1 MWRLAYGTGSPADNP
16 PMHDVRYAL
25 RGLKRNPGFTVA
37 TILTLALGI
46 GLNAT
51 IFSIFDAIALRP
63 LRFPGATPAVTIYQ
77 DMRGDFSRGMFGG
90 PNLFSYPEYLDYRDN
105 NHAFSSLTAYTPDSR
120 ALVDADVKPVPGQLT
135 ACNFFAVL
143 GISPVLGRGFLPNEC
158 EAVDAGPVMVISDA
172 FWRTHFAGDPNVI
185 GRTVKL
191 NRVLFTII
199 GVAPPG
205 FTGTEVVASSY
216 WVPVSMQ
223 WALSGRSDPQPIQTQ
238 QDMAWLTLLGRLKP
252 GVSMS
257 QARADLAVIAAR
269 RDGQYK
275 NRVTTVTLTEPNL
288 FGGKD
293 KRRAIFA
300 VGAVF
305 LAAVGLVLLIACA
318 NIANLFLARATARQ
332 REIAIRLAI
341 GSSRARLVRQL
352 LVESLLIAAAGGLLG
367 TALSFSSARALVAA
381 VSRNADLNAVT
392 ISVAPDFRVFMYAL
406 VMVLTAATAFGLVP
420 ALQATRPDLNTT
432 LKEGAD
438 GTGGRSRLRGM
449 LVGVQVAVSM
459 VLLVS
464 AGLLLRG
471 LSHAE
476 SVDPGFV
483 LDQAT
488 SMSVDLH
495 AEGYGLARAIAFQR
509 RLDDLTKTIPGFVA
523 ASRATTAPLGSRHY
537 FSRFDVTGTGR
548 SRQTQYNTV
557 SSGFFSTVGIPIVR
571 GRDFT
576 SAEMNGQYAIVT
588 EAAARVL
595 WPGQDPLGKVLHS
608 QHNYTV
614 VGVARDAQV
623 SELGQ
628 EHEPYL
634 YLAASDSDAA
644 EMGTVIVRSTA
655 PQPIVAAA
663 LRAGA
668 LAEDRDFHL
677 KIAPLRDNIRFYVDA
692 SRMFATIS
700 SALAALALLLASI
713 GIYGT
718 VAFTVAR
725 RTREIGIR
733 MALGASSRDVI
744 GAVTRQAMKTVGIG
758 AAIGLLICMLVTR
771 VLERV
776 LFGVSPVD
784 AAAFVGVPLFLFL
797 VAFVATLIPARRA
810 VRVDPLI
817 ALRSE

>member
-1 MWRLAYGTGSPADNP
+1 
-16 PMHDVRYAL
+16 
-25 RGLKRNPGFTVA
+25 
-37 TILTLALGI
+37 
-46 GLNAT
+46 
-51 IFSIFDAIALRP
+51 
-63 LRFPGATPAVTIYQ
+63 
-77 DMRGDFSRGMFGG
+77 
-90 PNLFSYPEYLDYRDN
+90 
-105 NHAFSSLTAYTPDSR
+105 
-120 ALVDADVKPVPGQLT
+120 
-135 ACNFFAVL
+135 
-143 GISPVLGRGFLPNEC
+143 
-158 EAVDAGPVMVISDA
+158 
-172 FWRTHFAGDPNVI
+172 
-185 GRTVKL
+185 
-191 NRVLFTII
+191 
-199 GVAPPG
+199 
-205 FTGTEVVASSY
+205 
-216 WVPVSMQ
+216 
-223 WALSGRSDPQPIQTQ
+223 
-238 QDMAWLTLLGRLKP
+238 
-252 GVSMS
+252 
-257 QARADLAVIAAR
+257 
-269 RDGQYK
+269 
-275 NRVTTVTLTEPNL
+275 
-288 FGGKD
+288 
-293 KRRAIFA
+293 
-300 VGAVF
+300 
-305 LAAVGLVLLIACA
+305 
-318 NIANLFLARATARQ
+318 
-332 REIAIRLAI
+332 
-341 GSSRARLVRQL
+341 
-352 LVESLLIAAAGGLLG
+352 
-367 TALSFSSARALVAA
+367 
-381 VSRNADLNAVT
+381 
-392 ISVAPDFRVFMYAL
+392 
-406 VMVLTAATAFGLVP
+406 
-420 ALQATRPDLNTT
+420 
-432 LKEGAD
+432 
-438 GTGGRSRLRGM
+438 
-449 LVGVQVAVSM
+449 
-459 VLLVS
+459 
-464 AGLLLRG
+464 
-471 LSHAE
+471 
-476 SVDPGFV
+476 
-483 LDQAT
+483 
-488 SMSVDLH
+488 
-495 AEGYGLARAIAFQR
+495 
-509 RLDDLTKTIPGFVA
+509 VA

-548 SRQTQYNTV
+548 SRQMQYNTV

-668 LAEDRDFHL
+668 LAEDRDLHL

>member
-1 MWRLAYGTGSPADNP
+1 
-16 PMHDVRYAL
+16 MHDLRYAL
-25 RGLKRNPGFTVA
+25 RGLKRNPGFTA
-37 TILTLALGI
+37 AAILTLALGI

-63 LRFPGATPAVTIYQ
+63 LHLPGANPAVTLYQ
-77 DMRGDFSRGMFGG
+77 EMRGDFSRGMFGG

-105 NHAFSSLTAYTPDSR
+105 NHVFSSITAYTPDFR

-143 GISPVLGRGFLPNEC
+143 AVSPALGRGFLPNEC
-158 EAVDAGPVMVISDA
+158 DAVDAGPVIVISDA
-172 FWRTHFAGDPNVI
+172 FWRTHFAGDRNVI

-191 NRVLFTII
+191 NRVPLTIVGI
-199 GVAPPG
+199 APAG

-223 WALSGRSDPQPIQTQ
+223 WALSGRSDSKPIQTQ
-238 QDMAWLTLLGRLKP
+238 QDMAWLTLMGRLKP
-252 GVSMS
+252 GMSMS

-269 RDGQYK
+269 RDAGYK
-275 NRVTTVTLTEPNL
+275 NRVTALTLTEPNL
-288 FGGKD
+288 FGGKE
-293 KRRAIFA
+293 KRRVIFA

-305 LAAVGLVLLIACA
+305 LVAVGLVLLIACA

-341 GSSRARLVRQL
+341 GASRPRLVRQL
-352 LVESLLIAAAGGLLG
+352 LVESLLIAAAGGALG

-381 VSRNADLNAVT
+381 VSSTAEMNAVT
-392 ISVAPDFRVFMYAL
+392 VHVAPDFRVFAYAFL
-406 VMVLTAATAFGLVP
+406 LVLTASAVFGLVP
-420 ALQATRPDLNTT
+420 ALQATRPDLNST
-432 LKEGAD
+432 LKEGSD
-438 GTGGRSRLRGM
+438 GTGARSRLRGT

-459 VLLVS
+459 VLLVT

-476 SVDPGFV
+476 TVDPGFA

-488 SMSVDLH
+488 TMSVDLH
-495 AEGYGLARAIAFQR
+495 AEGYGLQRAIAFQR
-509 RLDDLTKTIPGFVA
+509 RLEQLTKSIPGIVA
-523 ASRATTAPLGSRHY
+523 ASRATTAPLGNRHY
-537 FSRFDVTGTGR
+537 FSSFGVSSTGR
-548 SRQTQYNTV
+548 SRQMQYNIV

-576 SAEMNGQYAIVT
+576 STEMNGQYAIVT

-595 WPGQDPLGKVLHS
+595 WPGQDPLGKILHS

-614 VGVARDAQV
+614 VGVAHDAQV

-634 YLAASDSDAA
+634 YLSASDSDAA
-644 EMGTVIVRSTA
+644 EMGTLIVRSTA

-668 LAEDRDFHL
+668 LAEDRDLHL
-677 KIAPLRDNIRFYVDA
+677 KIAPLRDNIQFYVDA

-744 GAVTRQAMKTVGIG
+744 GAVTRQAMTTVGIG
-758 AAIGLLICMLVTR
+758 AAAGLALCILVTR

-776 LFGVSPVD
+776 LFGVSPLD
-784 AAAFVGVPLFLFL
+784 GAAFVGVPLFLFL

-810 VRVDPLI
+810 VRVDPLV